1 MRWMIGAVA
10 VLVLVGVAA
19 WSVLVPPTSGLG
31 WRLDPDA
38 QWGHPLLADNFSP
51 SVVIYVADESTIGFG
66 VTVYG
71 SSSCPP
77 RLRGVEIDG
86 GNIEVRASRDIAWI
100 FTGCTADAAAH
111 SFGILVARDRLATPL
126 TVDVHS
132 DDLPSS
138 QTIFEELP

>member
-1 MRWMIGAVA
+1 MIGAVA

-19 WSVLVPPTSGLG
+19 WSVLVPPSSGAG

-38 QWGHPLLADNFSP
+38 QWGQPLVPDNLSS
-51 SVVIYVADESTIGFG
+51 SVVIYVADESTVGLGI
-66 VTVYG
+66 TVYG

-77 RLRGVEIDG
+77 RLRAVRVDG
-86 GNIEVRASRDIAWI
+86 GLITVMASRDIAWI
-100 FTGCTADAAAH
+100 LTGCTADAAPH
-111 SFGILVARDRLATPL
+111 PFGILVDRDRLAAPL

-138 QTIFEELP
+138 QTTFEELP